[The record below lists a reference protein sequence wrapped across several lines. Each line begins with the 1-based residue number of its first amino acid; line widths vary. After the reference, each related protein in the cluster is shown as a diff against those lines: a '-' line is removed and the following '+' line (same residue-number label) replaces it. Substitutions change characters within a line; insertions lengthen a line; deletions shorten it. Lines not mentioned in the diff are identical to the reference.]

1 MKKRKFNDGGEFKLS
16 EEALASGLRIG
27 KNERI
32 SDEDRAAAMKNSESI
47 VDKYRDFDKNPE
59 AKAIPVDIG
68 QRSSPRATPRDTPR
82 ATPRARAVDA
92 GNPDAYTP
100 PMSTIEGNPDAYTPP
115 KSTVERRF
123 PQRTDFMGDPTSN
136 PKRGSYDQPGPIGG
150 AFDAI
155 KEMMGKTPRARA
167 AAKRAL
173 QRKDPIGSMPMKKG
187 GSVQASKRGDGIA
200 QRGKTKGRLL

>member
-27 KNERI
+27 KNELI
-32 SDEDRAAAMKNSESI
+32 SDADRATAIKNSESI
-47 VDKYRDFDKNPE
+47 VDKYRDFNKNPE

-115 KSTVERRF
+115 RSTVERRF

-136 PKRGSYDQPGPIGG
+136 PKRGSYDQPGPVGG
-150 AFDAI
+150 AIDAI
-155 KEMMGKTPRARA
+155 KKLMSNTPRALA
-167 AAKRAL
+167 AAKRKLLRERPLEAT
-173 QRKDPIGSMPMKKG
+173 PMKKG
-187 GSVQASKRGDGIA
+187 GAVKAKRGDGIA
-200 QRGKTKGRLL
+200 QRGKTKGRFV